1 MDLQRIIEAVE
12 NYPNN
17 YQLGEAIRNMY
28 WEYKNI
34 DIDNEE
40 EIDKVA
46 IRSED

>member
-12 NYPNN
+12 KYPNN

-28 WEYKNI
+28 WESK
-34 DIDNEE
+34 DIDSEE